1 MKKCLL
7 LLLVTTYLF
16 ANPHIEEQAG
26 ALERFNAKFTEL
38 KCPVKLEMNSKSF
51 SLESSHHRSK
61 TIATLV
67 GEIEYPLRL
76 KCQSLGAGFSKFTS
90 VEFVAGKA
98 SADHTNC
105 TEAQIKDAAS
115 VKLNGKKVT
124 VSCKYANCA
133 CAGDEGRKQFE
144 ALLK

>member
-7 LLLVTTYLF
+7 LFLISTCLF
-16 ANPHIEEQAG
+16 ANPHIEEQLG
-26 ALERFNAKFTEL
+26 AFERFNAKFTEL

-76 KCQSLGAGFSKFTS
+76 KCQSLGEGFSKFSS
-90 VEFVAGKA
+90 VEFVAGKTN
-98 SADHTNC
+98 ADYSKC
-105 TEAQIKDAAS
+105 SDEQIKDAVS

-124 VSCKYANCA
+124 VTCKYANCA
-133 CAGDEGRKQFE
+133 CAGNEGKKQFE